1 MKTLTTCLGLIV
13 FFAAGFLLSW
23 QSREFPVEVANW
35 TNANS
40 RRDPASIQRNY
51 DFSKL
56 EGSAL
61 SYAAKQRLLDGAEV
75 VHSASGVG
83 VELGHF
89 VIRGQDGQKEFAC
102 QRYPTLVMT
111 FDGEG
116 SAVGGELPRM
126 EVEGACDMSSDINRI
141 SALYIP
147 VARIIGE
154 PVADGEFDFREG
166 KQIKLRFANV
176 SDQWPKTWQLRGIKL
191 VDPSGKYSE
200 LNVQPDEVREIL
212 KKPLTL
218 TF

>member
-1 MKTLTTCLGLIV
+1 MKTLTTCLGLIA
-13 FFAAGFLLSW
+13 FFAAGFFLSH
-23 QSREFPVEVANW
+23 QSRVFPVEVANW
-35 TNANS
+35 TDNSS
-40 RRDPASIQRNY
+40 RRDPASIRKNY
-51 DFSKL
+51 DFSQL

-75 VHSASGVG
+75 VQNATGVG

-89 VIRGQDGQKEFAC
+89 VIRGQDGQKQFAC
-102 QRYPTLVMT
+102 QRYSTVVMT
-111 FDGEG
+111 FEGEG
-116 SAVGGELPRM
+116 SAVGGELPHM
-126 EVEGACDMSSDINRI
+126 EVEGACDMSGDINRI

-147 VARIIGE
+147 VSRIIGE

-191 VDPSGKYSE
+191 IDPSGKYSE
-200 LNVQPDEVREIL
+200 LDVQPEEVRDIL
-212 KKPLTL
+212 KKPLTV